1 MWQSLYGKIVL
12 EITCADSVSLINT
25 LNNERI
31 RLQDVTYRSDLVL
44 YVTVFNYDFK
54 RLSAVAEKFGASVK
68 VTNKSGI
75 YWRLSAIV
83 KRPVLLV
90 LICMLLI
97 VFSYLPGRIL
107 FISVEGNATVP
118 DNRILEAA
126 SECGIRFGTSRRQV
140 RSEIVKNELL
150 QKVTQLQWAGINT
163 NGCTAVISVREKA
176 PQSANDKK
184 TSQISSI
191 VASRDGVI
199 QNCTVY
205 QGNPLCTVGE
215 AVKAGQTLV
224 SGYID
229 CGIVTKTTQA
239 NAEIEALTF
248 RDLEVVTPIST
259 ASRRTIRN
267 KKTNYSLRVGK
278 KLIKFYKDSGN
289 LHATCGKIYSEEY
302 VQLPGGFALPIAIVK
317 ETLIQYEESQETQ
330 TSADMESWL
339 TDFTETYLQN
349 TMIGG
354 QVISA
359 QTEVNAMDDVCY
371 LYGKYTC
378 IEMIG
383 QVRYEQMIGNGD
395 END

>member
-1 MWQSLYGKIVL
+1 M
-12 EITCADSVSLINT
+12 
-25 LNNERI
+25 
-31 RLQDVTYRSDLVL
+31 
-44 YVTVFNYDFK
+44 
-54 RLSAVAEKFGASVK
+54 
-68 VTNKSGI
+68 
-75 YWRLSAIV
+75 V

-90 LICMLLI
+90 LFCVLLI
-97 VFSYLPGRIL
+97 MFSYLPGRIL
-107 FISVEGNATVP
+107 FISVEGNEIVP
-118 DNRILEAA
+118 ANRILEAA
-126 SECGIRFGTSRRQV
+126 SECGIRFGASRRQV

-176 PQSANDKK
+176 PQSKTEEK

-215 AVKAGQTLV
+215 AVKAGQILV

-259 ASRRTIRN
+259 ASRGAIRN
-267 KKTNYSLRVGK
+267 KKTNYSLRLGK
-278 KLIKFYKDSGN
+278 KRIKLYKDSGN
-289 LHATCGKIYSEEY
+289 LHTTCGKIYSEEY
-302 VQLPGGFALPIAIVK
+302 VQLPGGFSLPIAIVK
-317 ETLIQYEESQETQ
+317 ETLIEYEESQETQ
-330 TSADMESWL
+330 TSTDMESWL

-359 QTEVNAMDDVCY
+359 QTEVNPMDDICY

-395 END
+395 KND